1 MEKNSRQR
9 KNAVLQLLHEKVLA
23 GVTGLL
29 CEESAAAE
37 HQNRRMPV
45 MTDKDL
51 RRLSRAELL
60 ELLLIQTKEVERL
73 REKLEDTRSQ
83 LEERRLQVSEAGN
96 LAEAVLKIN
105 NVMEFAQAAAEQYLL
120 NISAME
126 EETRQKCEQML
137 ESAAREAQRIREGG
151 TANPE

>member
-1 MEKNSRQR
+1 
-9 KNAVLQLLHEKVLA
+9 
-23 GVTGLL
+23 
-29 CEESAAAE
+29 
-37 HQNRRMPV
+37 